1 MTEGILDAGPVDVV
15 ARLCRLGDACTAGP
29 TEATAGS
36 ARSVT
41 AWSVASASRSASPL
55 EPHPVAAAAEWIG
68 GWWQHARRL
77 WAHPGRVGGPI
88 RPFGTVVHST
98 DMLPDEWDALVAAWL
113 GRAGDGACAHFL
125 IGRTVEHGTLQLAPI
140 TSNANHAGGPGHGV
154 YRVPGIGDV
163 HPNLATVGI
172 ELHCAGGVRRVGGA
186 WRLVEGGVAHGAP
199 LPESEVI
206 PDPARPGRGWHRVTD
221 YQRAALAALLAGLEL
236 VLAPVPPGAVKVA
249 FHEAPPAYA
258 VIPGARLATH
268 AELDPQH
275 RADPWPPLCAWLRTE
290 KKL

>member
-1 MTEGILDAGPVDVV
+1 VTLEGIVDAGPVDV
-15 ARLCRLGDACTAGP
+15 AERLCRLGNACTAGP
-29 TEATAGS
+29 PTDLAAT
-36 ARSVT
+36 
-41 AWSVASASRSASPL
+41 L
-55 EPHPVAAAAEWIG
+55 EPHPHPAAAEWID
-68 GWWQHARRL
+68 GWWLRARRL
-77 WAHPGRVGGPI
+77 PAHPGRVGGPI
-88 RPFGTVVHST
+88 RPFGAVVHTT

-125 IGRTVEHGTLQLAPI
+125 IGRGLEHGTLQLAPI
-140 TSNANHAGGPGHGV
+140 TKNGNHAGGPPGHGV
-154 YRVPGIGDV
+154 YRVPGVGDV
-163 HPNLATVGI
+163 HPNLAAVGI

-221 YQRAALAALLAGLEL
+221 YQRAQLVALRADLEL
-236 VLAPVPPGAVKVA
+236 VLAPVPPGTVKVA
-249 FHEAPPAYA
+249 FHEVPPAYA
-258 VIPGARLATH
+258 VLPGARLATH

-275 RADPWPPLCAWLRTE
+275 RADPWPPLCTWLRSE